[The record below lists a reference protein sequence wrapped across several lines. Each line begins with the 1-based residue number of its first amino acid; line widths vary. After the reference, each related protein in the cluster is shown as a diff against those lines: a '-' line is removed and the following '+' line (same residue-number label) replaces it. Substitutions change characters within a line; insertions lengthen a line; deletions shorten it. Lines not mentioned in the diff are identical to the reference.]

1 MTLKPKADL
10 VAPAVRPARLP
21 DRVRTRGKR
30 PVAPPSAQQST
41 GASRGELIAAL
52 SHAFDVSEG
61 YPHQHSLRTAAVGM
75 RLGHA
80 LGLDDQAL
88 SDLYYTLLL
97 KDLGSSSISAQ
108 VHHLFGG
115 DERQVK
121 HAIRKVDFGLFREGA
136 QFLMGQP
143 AVRVSIGR
151 RLQYLFD
158 LSRGSFGAAAAL
170 SRTRGERGANLAR
183 EMGMTEA
190 VAEAIASLDE
200 RYDGRGKPQGLAGE
214 DLPLIGRITVLAQAA
229 ELSFTM
235 DGPDSARRAIRS
247 RAGSWFDPRVVEV
260 FEAAQADGRLWHD
273 LDQSSVWQTLAE
285 VAPNEPLLD
294 IDDVQLDRIAAS
306 IGKFVDSKSPW
317 TYRHSERVRALA
329 LGAAANLPPSERL
342 DGTELRAL
350 SRGALLHDVGTL
362 ALSNALLDKAASLDS
377 RETQSVRRHTVYG
390 EHILA
395 WATPYMEAVPLAAGH
410 HERVDGTGYHSA
422 VPAARLGMNVRLLN
436 VAEQFEALTAPRPYR
451 EPNSPDNALAILR
464 EQAGSGVDETAANA
478 LECFLGSPGAS
489 TLLAP
494 RGFDPEQL
502 VVVES

>member
-1 MTLKPKADL
+1 MP
-10 VAPAVRPARLP
+10 
-21 DRVRTRGKR
+21 RG
-30 PVAPPSAQQST
+30 SQHST
-41 GASRGELIAAL
+41 GASQGELIAAL

-61 YPHQHSLRTAAVGM
+61 YPHQHSLRTAVIGM
-75 RLGHA
+75 RLGRA
-80 LGLDDQAL
+80 LDLDDQEL
-88 SDLYYTLLL
+88 SDLYYALLL

-136 QFLMGQP
+136 KFLMGQP
-143 AVRVSIGR
+143 AMRVSIGR

-158 LSRGSFGAAAAL
+158 LSRGTFGAAATL
-170 SRTRGERGANLAR
+170 SRTRGERGAKLAR

-190 VAEAIASLDE
+190 VAEAIAAMDE
-200 RYDGRGKPQGLAGE
+200 RFDGRGKPRGLAAE
-214 DLPLIGRITVLAQAA
+214 ELPYIGRIAVVAQAA

-235 DGPDSARRAIRS
+235 DGPQSARRAIRS
-247 RAGSWFDPRVVEV
+247 RTGSWFDPCVVEA
-260 FEAAQADGRLWHD
+260 FDTAQADGRLWHD
-273 LDQSSVWQTLAE
+273 LDQSSIWQSLSE
-285 VAPNEPLLD
+285 VAPDEPLLD
-294 IDDVQLDRIAAS
+294 IDDVRLDRIAAG

-317 TYRHSERVRALA
+317 TYRHSERVRSLA
-329 LGAAANLPPSERL
+329 LGAAAHLPPGERL
-342 DGTELRAL
+342 EGSDLRAL

-362 ALSNALLDKAASLDS
+362 ALSNAVLDKAAALDP

-395 WATPYMEAVPLAAGH
+395 WATPFMEAVPLAAGH

-422 VPAARLGMNVRLLN
+422 VPATRLGMNVRLLN

-451 EPNSPDNALAILR
+451 EPNPPDRALAILR
-464 EQAGSGVDETAANA
+464 DQTGSGVDETAANA

-502 VVVES
+502 VVVGS

>member
-1 MTLKPKADL
+1 MTLKPKSDL
-10 VAPAVRPARLP
+10 VAPAVRPTRLP
-21 DRVRTRGKR
+21 DRTRSRGKR
-30 PVAPPSAQQST
+30 PVAPRGVQESA
-41 GASRGELIAAL
+41 GASQGELIAAL

-61 YPHQHSLRTAAVGM
+61 YPHQHSLRTAVVGM
-75 RLGHA
+75 RIGCT
-80 LGLDDQAL
+80 LGLDEQDL
-88 SDLYYTLLL
+88 SDLYYALLL

-136 QFLMGQP
+136 QFIMGQP
-143 AVRVSIGR
+143 AVRVPLGR

-158 LSRGSFGAAAAL
+158 LSRGTFGAAAAL
-170 SRTRGERGANLAR
+170 SRTRGERGAKLAL

-190 VAEAIASLDE
+190 VAEAIATMEE
-200 RYDGRGKPQGLAGE
+200 RFDGRGKPQGLAGE
-214 DLPLIGRITVLAQAA
+214 ELPLIGRIAVVAQAA
-229 ELSFTM
+229 ELAFTM
-235 DGPDSARRAIRS
+235 DGAQAARRAIRS
-247 RAGSWFDPRVVEV
+247 RAGNWFDPRVVEAL
-260 FEAAQADGRLWHD
+260 ELAHAANLWQD
-273 LDQSSVWQTLAE
+273 LDQSSIWQALAE
-285 VAPNEPLLD
+285 VSPDEPVLD
-294 IDDVQLDRIAAS
+294 IDDAQLDRIAAG
-306 IGKFVDSKSPW
+306 IGKFVDAKSPW

-342 DGTELRAL
+342 DSSELRAL

-362 ALSNALLDKAASLDS
+362 ALSNSLLDKAASLDP

-395 WATPYMEAVPLAAGH
+395 WATPYTEAVPLAAGH

-422 VPAARLGMNVRLLN
+422 VPASRLGMNVRLLN

-451 EPNSPDNALAILR
+451 EPNTPDAALTILR
-464 EQAGSGVDETAANA
+464 DQAGSGVDESATNA